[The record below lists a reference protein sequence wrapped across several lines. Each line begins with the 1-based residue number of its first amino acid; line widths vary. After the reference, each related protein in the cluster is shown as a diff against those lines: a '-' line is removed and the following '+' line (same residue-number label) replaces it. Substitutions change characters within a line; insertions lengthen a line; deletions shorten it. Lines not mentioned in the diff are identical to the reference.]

1 MYIFD
6 TALTFGNFGYAA
18 AISYA
23 LLVLVIIFATIFLTL
38 ARRITPQSA
47 G

>member
-18 AISYA
+18 AISFA
-23 LLVLVIIFATIFLTL
+23 LLVLVILFATLFLSL
-38 ARRITPQSA
+38 GRRAAAQSA
-47 G
+47 S